1 MLTFDWAADVEVE
14 QLEEV
19 VELADEW
26 LSELLLILF
35 LNLSNS
41 EIFLSEMKEDI
52 NKCANQYQ
60 SIFKLDSNPR
70 HFVPRL
76 WDGDN
81 YATS

>member
-41 EIFLSEMKEDI
+41 EIFLSE
-52 NKCANQYQ
+52 N
-60 SIFKLDSNPR
+60 
-70 HFVPRL
+70 
-76 WDGDN
+76 
-81 YATS
+81 

>member
-52 NKCANQYQ
+52 NLC
-60 SIFKLDSNPR
+60 FR
-70 HFVPRL
+70 
-76 WDGDN
+76 
-81 YATS
+81 T